1 MQLLLIK
8 IASLDANPEYALLG
22 KKQAEDRFT
31 PGDWKK
37 VKSLTRGRR
46 VVLLLP
52 DNEVVLSSAN
62 VPSKNK
68 KQLAQAVPF
77 SLEESLA
84 DDIDD
89 LHFSIYSIPP
99 TKKKKTDNNAD
110 KTQDKNS
117 NLSHVAIINRT
128 RLSQYLDKL
137 SEAHI
142 PVHFVLPQLFTL
154 EQHENS
160 WALQINDNTAQLRL
174 DEFTGFACEKSM
186 LDLFLPEQLEKQM
199 PEAIYSNLNSDELPT
214 SLLEMFDEIPLKA
227 SPDSALVKRN
237 SIISA
242 LPLNLLNGFVRDSKA
257 SKINFKPWKP
267 AMALAGILGAIW
279 LGILSWQNVNLSKQN
294 RQLDA
299 AIGKVYKDAFPQGR
313 LVDPP
318 QQMESKLKELQGKS
332 KQTIQSP
339 LPLIAQIGPL
349 LQKQKEMTLREIR
362 YQEDELRLI
371 VRSPNL
377 NQLETFKAEASK
389 INIDIDIKR
398 STTTANKV
406 EATLVITSKGGDAA

>member
-37 VKSLTRGRR
+37 VKSLTSGRR

-52 DNEVVLSSAN
+52 DNEVVLSAAN

-68 KQLAQAVPF
+68 KQLTQAVPF
-77 SLEESLA
+77 ALEESLA

-89 LHFSIYSIPP
+89 LHFSIYSAPVA
-99 TKKKKTDNNAD
+99 KKTDKSTEKN
-110 KTQDKNS
+110 QDKN
-117 NLSHVAIINRT
+117 NDLNYVAIINRA
-128 RLSQYLDKL
+128 RLTQFLDKL
-137 SEAHI
+137 HEAHI

-154 EQHENS
+154 EQHDKS

-174 DEFTGFACEKSM
+174 DVFSGFSCEKNM
-186 LDLFLPEQLEKQM
+186 LDLFLPAQLEKQI
-199 PEAIYSNLNSDELPT
+199 PDAIYSNLNGDELPA
-214 SLLEMFDEIPLKA
+214 SLLEMFDEIPLKT

-237 SIISA
+237 SIMSA
-242 LPLNLLNGFVRDSKA
+242 LPLNLLNGFVRDSRA

-299 AIGKVYKDAFPQGR
+299 AMGKVYKDAFPQGR

-318 QQMESKLKELQGKS
+318 QQMASKLKELQGKS

-349 LQKQKEMTLREIR
+349 LQKQKDMTLREIR

-389 INIDIDIKR
+389 VNIDIDIKT

-406 EATLVITSKGGDAA
+406 EATLVITSKEGDAA